1 MLRLAHVFLVGL
13 LLYPV
18 TAAPQFARA
27 QIVRAAPT
35 YVEPTLIFTC
45 SSYSYYRP
53 AISADGAYV
62 IFESTPNG
70 GTATNLVIDAFPTN
84 PPTNCADH
92 FPTPFISTG
101 VTAGSQRADWC
112 WDRSAGGKPKNGP
125 VAFSNG
131 DGIFTATPNGMNSV
145 PATGMTNTAEMIYPS
160 WYPDCRKLAVDVW
173 QPNPQVN
180 GRQWVIAQIDLTG
193 HVTAYPLGGDAVWAG
208 FPSVN
213 QQNPSVVAFAGQSN
227 GQQNGIAAY
236 YNQNINYIWVAGGQG
251 KYIRTV
257 PLERNIDVNLGFLP
271 IFQARAGWWS
281 PDGNWF
287 AFESNRYCNNI
298 EGDIYAIFIIDS
310 AGLRSPMQVS
320 DCNAYNVQHPK
331 WLPARWNGVSTTL
344 VAAVAPA
351 SDPQQFSIGIF
362 DVTEYVK

>member
-287 AFESNRYCNNI
+287 AF
-298 EGDIYAIFIIDS
+298 
-310 AGLRSPMQVS
+310 SPI
-320 DCNAYNVQHPK
+320 AT
-331 WLPARWNGVSTTL
+331 ATTL
-344 VAAVAPA
+344 KAT
-351 SDPQQFSIGIF
+351 SMQFSSSTQRAFARLCKSRIAMLITCSIQNGFQRDGMVSARRWSPRSLRRRIRNNSLSAYL
-362 DVTEYVK
+362 TSQNT